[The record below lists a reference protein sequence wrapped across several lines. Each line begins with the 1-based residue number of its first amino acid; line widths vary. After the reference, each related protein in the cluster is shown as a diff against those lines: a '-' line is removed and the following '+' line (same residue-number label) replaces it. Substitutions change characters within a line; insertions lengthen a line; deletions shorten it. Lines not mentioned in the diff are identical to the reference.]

1 VLNVLYLL
9 FGLLSADELNLEL
22 RAPGRARKLPCVTPR
37 SKMTA
42 CERQFENRA
51 GEQLGST

>member
-1 VLNVLYLL
+1 MFFAFCSV
-9 FGLLSADELNLEL
+9 LSADELNLEL

-42 CERQFENRA
+42 CERQLEKRA